1 MGLTSVLGNGMSASL
16 AANFVATPGGDWNG
30 SVLLVEDWEHYE
42 LLANHPPPFRLL
54 LNYSSYLDVTHL

>member
-42 LLANHPPPFRLL
+42 LLANHPPPFG
-54 LNYSSYLDVTHL
+54 SY